1 MLADRINA
9 LLPKMKTGGRRM
21 AMPTDLTSI
30 TTINHDRECVPESVG
45 IPTENIER
53 IWHSVQSYYQTGLHP
68 AITLVIRHRG
78 KIVLSRGI
86 GYSHVGAVGESADDG
101 SKLASADTPICLF
114 SGSKAVSA
122 MLIHKLIEEGKV
134 GLYDCVSDYLPEY
147 ASHGKHLT
155 TVYDLLT
162 HRAGIRVMPIENASP
177 SLMFDFDAVVKVLSE
192 SPPMD
197 TPQGGQAYHAT
208 TAGYILGAIAQK
220 ASGESLPTLLKRIL
234 AEPLGCEHFTYGVGE
249 ERRHEV
255 ALSHSTGPKKVFLA
269 TQMLKQMLGL
279 GEQEITAAINTPE
292 GLSAVVP
299 AANIYSS
306 AEEICRFYQMLLDG
320 GQWQGKAVFQPI
332 TVANAT
338 RGGKLQFDGSMKA
351 PIRFS
356 AGFMRGEK
364 LWSMFGFNTAQAFGH
379 LGFINI
385 LCWAD
390 PARDISVAF
399 LNTGKSLA
407 PEGFL
412 GFVNVTRTISQAF
425 PVRK

>member
-21 AMPTDLTSI
+21 AMPTDLASI

-234 AEPLGCEHFTYGVGE
+234 AEPLGCEHFTYGVSE
-249 ERRHEV
+249 EHYV
-255 ALSHSTGPKKVFLA
+255 
-269 TQMLKQMLGL
+269 
-279 GEQEITAAINTPE
+279 
-292 GLSAVVP
+292 
-299 AANIYSS
+299 
-306 AEEICRFYQMLLDG
+306 
-320 GQWQGKAVFQPI
+320 
-332 TVANAT
+332 
-338 RGGKLQFDGSMKA
+338 MKW
-351 PIRFS
+351 R
-356 AGFMRGEK
+356 
-364 LWSMFGFNTAQAFGH
+364 
-379 LGFINI
+379 
-385 LCWAD
+385 
-390 PARDISVAF
+390 
-399 LNTGKSLA
+399 
-407 PEGFL
+407 
-412 GFVNVTRTISQAF
+412 
-425 PVRK
+425 